1 MNSAVYGKTMENFR
15 NRIGIKLVSNKKDNL
30 EWAFK
35 PSYMSHEIFDNDL
48 VAIRKNEQMYEYI
61 IITLKT
67 NMVTT
72 QDYYYRH
79 W

>member
-1 MNSAVYGKTMENFR
+1 MNNAVYGKTMENFR

-30 EWAFK
+30 EWTFK

-48 VAIRKNEQMYEYI
+48 VAIRKNERMYESI

-67 NMVTT
+67 NMITT
-72 QDYYYRH
+72 QDYYYRQ